1 MGTEI
6 FTFICWHNQV
16 TPLKHLIRSG
26 IMIALSTY
34 LAIST
39 VYHDQNYRLS
49 VIKKIYKKNL
59 QQILYF
65 LKKSLHKATLEKPL
79 LALPYTIKIFF
90 FTFCRTYPS
99 PFFFFF
105 CFEKPVVQSIFYLH
119 AIGFKADFFIQLLE
133 KKNVFLSF
141 WPKF

>member
-1 MGTEI
+1 M
-6 FTFICWHNQV
+6 
-16 TPLKHLIRSG
+16 TPLKHLIRSV

-90 FTFCRTYPS
+90 FYILQNISLPLL
-99 PFFFFF
+99 F
-105 CFEKPVVQSIFYLH
+105 CFVLKSLLSNQFSIYMQLVLKLIFSSN
-119 AIGFKADFFIQLLE
+119 FSKKKKCFSFILT
-133 KKNVFLSF
+133 
-141 WPKF
+141 

>member
-1 MGTEI
+1 M
-6 FTFICWHNQV
+6 

-90 FTFCRTYPS
+90 FYILQNISLPLL
-99 PFFFFF
+99 F
-105 CFEKPVVQSIFYLH
+105 CFVLKSLLSNQFSIYMQLVFYLH
-119 AIGFKADFFIQLLE
+119 AIGFKADFFIQLF
-133 KKNVFLSF
+133 KKKKMFFFHSDL
-141 WPKF
+141 KFKQ